1 MDGEER
7 REDPSRAPLGPALAV
22 AQPARV
28 LVTFATRHG
37 STADVA
43 EAIGDELRAAGLA
56 VDVRPVRVRPPAAN
70 YDAVVVGG
78 PMIAGWHRAARRF
91 LRRNRGPLS
100 RVPIACFFTALSLT
114 DTGSTEVEGVP
125 FFLDPW
131 LAKPPASAARLS
143 RRERYATPANY
154 LRPALDAAGEAR
166 PVSAAF
172 FGGALDLTQL
182 NVFEKLFVTLL
193 VGATPGDTRNFAAVR
208 EWAAALPAALGL

>member
-1 MDGEER
+1 MDAQDPQES
-7 REDPSRAPLGPALAV
+7 PSRAPIGSALAV
-22 AQPARV
+22 ARPART

-43 EAIGDELRAAGLA
+43 AAVGDELRTAGLA
-56 VDVRPVRVRPPAAN
+56 VDVRPLRDRPQATD
-70 YDAVVVGG
+70 YDAIIVGG

-91 LRRNRGPLS
+91 LRHNRRHLCRTPT
-100 RVPIACFFTALSLT
+100 AYFFTAMSLT
-114 DTGSTEVEGVP
+114 DTGARELEGIP
-125 FFLDPW
+125 LFLDPW
-131 LAKPPASAARLS
+131 LAKPPASTASLS

-166 PVSAAF
+166 PVSVAF

-182 NVFEKLFVTLL
+182 NLFEKLFITLL

-208 EWAAALPAALGL
+208 EWSAKLPAALGL